1 MSVNLFDDVWRPGE
15 ERDGYASRE
24 RLVGEE
30 LGAALWG
37 GTMYELGP
45 GERICPYH
53 WHVGEEEWLLVAAG
67 TPTLRTPD
75 GERVLRAWDVAVF
88 RRGPEGVHEVRNDG
102 DAVACVLLLS
112 SLSDPEVSVYPD
124 SGKVGASGGWSR
136 SDDVRV
142 GLRNRPEA
150 NIEYFDG
157 EA

>member
-1 MSVNLFDDVWRPGE
+1 VNLFDDAWKDGE

-24 RLVGEE
+24 RLIGAE
-30 LGAALWG
+30 LGAKLWG
-37 GTMYELGP
+37 GTLYELSP

-53 WHVGEEEWLLVAAG
+53 WQVGEEEWMLVAAG

-75 GERVLRAWDVAVF
+75 GERELRAWDVAVF
-88 RRGPEGVHEVRNDG
+88 PRGPEGAHEVRNDG
-102 DAVACVLLLS
+102 DAVACVLMLS
-112 SLSDPEVSVYPD
+112 SVSDPEISVYPD

-136 SDDVRV
+136 EDDVRV

-150 NIEYFDG
+150 NLDYFDG